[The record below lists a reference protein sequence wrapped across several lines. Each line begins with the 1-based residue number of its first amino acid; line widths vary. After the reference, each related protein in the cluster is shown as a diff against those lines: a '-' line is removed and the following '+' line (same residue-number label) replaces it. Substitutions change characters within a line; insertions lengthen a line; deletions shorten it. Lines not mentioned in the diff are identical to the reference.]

1 MRFSFLDETET
12 KYIRKMFTWKMGTIC
27 TKYGVNFNLVRVSY
41 NLCDRMVKTD
51 FWYQFLKIKLIKK
64 MQRDISVYHTAFLP
78 EENYRLSQ
86 LFSGFAISRALLYA
100 ISRVIHV

>member
-1 MRFSFLDETET
+1 
-12 KYIRKMFTWKMGTIC
+12 
-27 TKYGVNFNLVRVSY
+27 
-41 NLCDRMVKTD
+41 
-51 FWYQFLKIKLIKK
+51 

-100 ISRVIHV
+100 ISRVIHRSEEHTSELQTLDRI